1 MKSVLL
7 FLCRLALNLGIY
19 YLSRIDAITSMLLS
33 QNKEKEKEKERI
45 ITFVHRDGINNL
57 SLGAKPWTHQK
68 KKKFIFHLDVKPT
81 FKNIKKV
88 ENAHSIVAIEIKRV
102 IKYKYNYSL
111 NKLIDY

>member
-1 MKSVLL
+1 MESIIYLWG
-7 FLCRLALNLGIY
+7 LNHEH
-19 YLSRIDAITSMLLS
+19 T
-33 QNKEKEKEKERI
+33 
-45 ITFVHRDGINNL
+45 
-57 SLGAKPWTHQK
+57 K
-68 KKKFIFHLDVKPT
+68 KKNKFIFHLDVKST

>member
-1 MKSVLL
+1 M
-7 FLCRLALNLGIY
+7 N
-19 YLSRIDAITSMLLS
+19 T
-33 QNKEKEKEKERI
+33 
-45 ITFVHRDGINNL
+45 
-57 SLGAKPWTHQK
+57 PK